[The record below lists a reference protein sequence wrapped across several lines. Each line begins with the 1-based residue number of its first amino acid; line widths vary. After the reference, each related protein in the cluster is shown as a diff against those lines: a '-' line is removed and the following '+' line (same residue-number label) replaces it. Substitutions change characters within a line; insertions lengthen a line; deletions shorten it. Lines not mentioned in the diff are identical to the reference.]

1 MYSKKDIHDIA
12 IDIFNNPNTVN
23 NYKLNSEDLS
33 RVSQS
38 LYNISKINIEGKVF
52 LKNIKEH
59 AISFNEKEGLDIK
72 PNEIEH
78 SSHVL
83 WYGYNGKE
91 GLFNLVSNKDLL
103 LSKTV
108 SIDDILSK
116 KTKVASGPSKKI
128 SSVVDLI
135 QNAKMQANINNSNN
149 NKDMEKGR

>member
-59 AISFNEKEGLDIK
+59 AISFNEKEGLDVK
-72 PNEIEH
+72 PNEIER

-91 GLFNLVSNKDLL
+91 GLFNLVSNKDVL

-128 SSVVDLI
+128 SSVADLI